1 VKATHGDPVRQSQYS
16 RQIKELED
24 FFRVKL
30 VEREGSG
37 TRLTAS
43 GKELVRLS
51 RFFLLGL
58 SNFRRGCL
66 EEEQI
71 FRVGASATF
80 IQKFLVPS
88 LAAEA
93 GNGTRYVFEVARG
106 DEIERRLH
114 ELTLDFGVTTHSEIS
129 RPLQM
134 REIGGWKVKLCVPR
148 KLFDHPRGARR
159 AFNVKK
165 LPLILPMAELDN
177 ETTEALKAYEP
188 RLICES
194 FLTARVAAEREQ
206 LAVVLPDFLISGAK
220 AKRFLQIEISPQ
232 RAHVCHFRLAWN
244 PRLVRLN
251 PHVGRTVEFLGKVL
265 GDEMKKVT
273 RFKKFE
279 KAVGPHAA

>member
-1 VKATHGDPVRQSQYS
+1 MFERLFAENGLSLDRLRALLEVGASGSIVKATHGDPVRQSQYS

-66 EEEQI
+66 EEGQI

-114 ELTLDFGVTTHSEIS
+114 EL
-129 RPLQM
+129 
-134 REIGGWKVKLCVPR
+134 
-148 KLFDHPRGARR
+148 
-159 AFNVKK
+159 
-165 LPLILPMAELDN
+165 
-177 ETTEALKAYEP
+177 
-188 RLICES
+188 
-194 FLTARVAAEREQ
+194 
-206 LAVVLPDFLISGAK
+206 
-220 AKRFLQIEISPQ
+220 
-232 RAHVCHFRLAWN
+232 
-244 PRLVRLN
+244 
-251 PHVGRTVEFLGKVL
+251 
-265 GDEMKKVT
+265 
-273 RFKKFE
+273 
-279 KAVGPHAA
+279 